1 MRKIPGSK
9 GAIAAGLLVAF
20 GCLISQTASADDTT
34 SVNNGFALP
43 GVSLLQGTDEV
54 RAADGTSCRSAVGGS
69 GAYLDMGVI
78 GKPNTDVANNNYYGR
93 VVVPLGRGPKRLDC
107 VKLYELEIERLKLEL
122 ELAKAGL
129 GRSVDPEIDGTQTTA
144 LPEAQE
150 PEPKA
155 AASKEEEAP
164 QVQSS
169 VEPEEAVQ
177 VQSSAEPEEA
187 PLVQAE
193 AILTDEDDSEIVVS
207 AAAWGKS
214 SKVSHFVMAGGKPV
228 AKKAVAKEK
237 DLKPAVVKAAAKGIA
252 AKPASRLKIKKTGK
266 AAWADEG
273 WSDEGLNA
281 GGEG

>member
-9 GAIAAGLLVAF
+9 GAVAAGLLAAF
-20 GCLISQTASADDTT
+20 ACLSPQIASAQEINN
-34 SVNNGFALP
+34 SVNNGFSLP
-43 GVSLLQGTDEV
+43 GVSLPQGTDEV

-78 GKPNTDVANNNYYGR
+78 GKPNTEVANNNYYGR

-107 VKLYELEIERLKLEL
+107 VKLYELEVERLKLEL

-129 GRSVDPEIDGTQTTA
+129 GRAVDPEIDSTQTTA
-144 LPEAQE
+144 LPAAEEAAPAAE
-150 PEPKA
+150 PEVKEA
-155 AASKEEEAP
+155 AQDDAP

-169 VEPEEAVQ
+169 VEPEEA
-177 VQSSAEPEEA
+177 
-187 PLVQAE
+187 PLVE
-193 AILTDEDDSEIVVS
+193 AVAVESEDDGSEIVVS
-207 AAAWGKS
+207 KGAWGRS
-214 SKVSHFVMAGGKPV
+214 SKVTQYVMAEAAPDAVKAV
-228 AKKAVAKEK
+228 AKKADAKPVAI
-237 DLKPAVVKAAAKGIA
+237 KAAAKGVA

-273 WSDEGLNA
+273 WSDEGLSD